1 MTNLRRTLPLLTYCS
16 YVFRDICSSID
27 ELLDDLEKSLAK
39 VELNEEEMRC
49 LKELR
54 EYSVGDEGS
63 WVLSDD
69 FLGLIGTIQ
78 IINQIK

>member
-1 MTNLRRTLPLLTYCS
+1 
-16 YVFRDICSSID
+16 
-27 ELLDDLEKSLAK
+27 
-39 VELNEEEMRC
+39 MRC

-69 FLGLIGTIQ
+69 FLGLIGKLPKTGDRMILVFVLCK
-78 IINQIK
+78 IYISYAIALTSLHIKYVASAYLNYNNKVH